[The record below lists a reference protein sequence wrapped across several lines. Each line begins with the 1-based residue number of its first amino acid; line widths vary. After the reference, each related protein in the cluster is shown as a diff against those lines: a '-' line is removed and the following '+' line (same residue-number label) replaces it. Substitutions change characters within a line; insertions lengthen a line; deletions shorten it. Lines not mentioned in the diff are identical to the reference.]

1 MGYRSEVAFAIQFP
15 TPEQRTAF
23 TVAIKL
29 AADPAEVACL
39 DEYTNYDDRTYTAQF
54 TDVKWYPDYADVK
67 AHHTLMERAVEDHGA
82 SYYFV
87 RIGEEIND
95 IEEQHC
101 GDDVPWDVVCL
112 HRSVSVSIK

>member
-15 TPEQRTAF
+15 TPEQRNAF
-23 TVAIKL
+23 TAAIKL

-39 DEYTNYDDRTYTAQF
+39 VEYTNYDDRTYTAQF

-67 AHHTLMERAVEDHGA
+67 AHHTMMERAVEDHGA

-87 RIGEEIND
+87 RVGEETED
-95 IEEQHC
+95 IETQYNGE
-101 GDDVPWDVVCL
+101 DVPWDVIEL
-112 HRSVSVSIK
+112 HRSVRIV

>member
-23 TVAIKL
+23 TTAIKL
-29 AADPAEVACL
+29 SANTLELGCL
-39 DEYTNYDDRTYTAQF
+39 DEYTNYDDRTYTSLF

-82 SYYFV
+82 SYRFV
-87 RIGEEIND
+87 RVGEEYND
-95 IEEQHC
+95 VEEQYG
-101 GDDVPWDVVCL
+101 GDDIPWDVVCL
-112 HRSVSVSIK
+112 HRSVSIE